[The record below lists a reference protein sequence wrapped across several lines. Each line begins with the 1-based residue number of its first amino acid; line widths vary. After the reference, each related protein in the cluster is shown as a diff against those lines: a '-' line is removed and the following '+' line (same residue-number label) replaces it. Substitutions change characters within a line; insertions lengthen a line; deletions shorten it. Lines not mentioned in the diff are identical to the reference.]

1 MKHTH
6 FLLAVL
12 LTALLFAAGCRSRN
26 VTQGMAEGESYDAV
40 ISVNAGKETAPE
52 PSAETQEGGTKTPA
66 ASEGGLSGLI
76 ALMGKTDEEASQML
90 GQGEENRTQDGNY
103 LVGRIYQT
111 TLFDR
116 ACSVYTS
123 YGEDGTVE
131 LAVAQFSPEDAS
143 ACRQGMEQLL
153 GSGSAFAAEELPEEG
168 EGFFWIVENLTIS
181 LFISADSVNLD
192 ISTEKNP

>member
-76 ALMGKTDEEASQML
+76 ALMGKTDEEA
-90 GQGEENRTQDGNY
+90 
-103 LVGRIYQT
+103 
-111 TLFDR
+111 
-116 ACSVYTS
+116 
-123 YGEDGTVE
+123 
-131 LAVAQFSPEDAS
+131 
-143 ACRQGMEQLL
+143 
-153 GSGSAFAAEELPEEG
+153 
-168 EGFFWIVENLTIS
+168 
-181 LFISADSVNLD
+181 
-192 ISTEKNP
+192 

>member
-6 FLLAVL
+6 FLLALL

-40 ISVNAGKETAPE
+40 ISVNAGKETAP
-52 PSAETQEGGTKTPA
+52 A
-66 ASEGGLSGLI
+66 ASKGGLSGLI

-131 LAVAQFSPEDAS
+131 LAVAQLSPEDAS

-192 ISTEKNP
+192 ISTAKNP